1 MEMWKGE
8 RVVQSSFVF
17 FLSLV
22 RFELK
27 RGTDLVG
34 GHKENRVQGE
44 GRSPKLEA
52 TNQFSALIANNNG
65 IKRRIIQI

>member
-1 MEMWKGE
+1 M
-8 RVVQSSFVF
+8 
-17 FLSLV
+17 
-22 RFELK
+22 
-27 RGTDLVG
+27 G

>member
-34 GHKENRVQGE
+34 GECARVICIGNLWKWLVPRE
-44 GRSPKLEA
+44 
-52 TNQFSALIANNNG
+52 FSYAI
-65 IKRRIIQI
+65 R